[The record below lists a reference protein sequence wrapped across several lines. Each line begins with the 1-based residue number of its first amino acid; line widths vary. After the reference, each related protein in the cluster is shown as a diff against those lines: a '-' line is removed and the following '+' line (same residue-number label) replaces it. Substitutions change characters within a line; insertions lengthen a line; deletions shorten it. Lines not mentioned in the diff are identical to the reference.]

1 MKNIIKLIIALL
13 IVVPSQ
19 AQIKKVTLEASG
31 LTCAMC
37 SKAVYNAL
45 LKVPFVAGVKPNIQ
59 ESIYEITL
67 KPGAGFDPDAL
78 SKVVSDAGFSVS
90 GLKAVVQFNGIKIAN
105 DEHVFN
111 NGLYMHFVNV
121 TPQQL
126 QGEKLIT
133 FIDKNVVSAKNFK
146 KYAKLTTMK
155 CYETGAMSA
164 CCTKPAAV
172 NNARVI
178 HVTI

>member
-1 MKNIIKLIIALL
+1 
-13 IVVPSQ
+13 
-19 AQIKKVTLEASG
+19 
-31 LTCAMC
+31 
-37 SKAVYNAL
+37 
-45 LKVPFVAGVKPNIQ
+45 
-59 ESIYEITL
+59 
-67 KPGAGFDPDAL
+67 
-78 SKVVSDAGFSVS
+78 
-90 GLKAVVQFNGIKIAN
+90 
-105 DEHVFN
+105 
-111 NGLYMHFVNV
+111 MHFVNV

-155 CYETGAMSA
+155 CYETGVMSA
-164 CCTKPAAV
+164 CCTKTAGT

>member
-1 MKNIIKLIIALL
+1 
-13 IVVPSQ
+13 
-19 AQIKKVTLEASG
+19 
-31 LTCAMC
+31 
-37 SKAVYNAL
+37 
-45 LKVPFVAGVKPNIQ
+45 
-59 ESIYEITL
+59 
-67 KPGAGFDPDAL
+67 
-78 SKVVSDAGFSVS
+78 
-90 GLKAVVQFNGIKIAN
+90 
-105 DEHVFN
+105 FN

-164 CCTKPAAV
+164 CCTKPAGTS
-172 NNARVI
+172 NTRVI